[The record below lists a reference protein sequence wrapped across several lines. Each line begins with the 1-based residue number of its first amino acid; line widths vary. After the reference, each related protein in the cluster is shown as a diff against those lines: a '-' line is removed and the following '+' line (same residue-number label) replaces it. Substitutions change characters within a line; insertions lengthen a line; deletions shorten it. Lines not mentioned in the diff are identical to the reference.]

1 MVKESKKNLLLVED
15 EAVIAMM
22 EKRQLQKYGYN
33 VITVLTGEK
42 AIQSIDEGQLVD
54 LILMDI
60 NLGTGMDGT
69 ETASMILRT
78 RDIPVIFLS
87 SHTEPEVVERT
98 ENISSYGYV
107 VKSSSITVLD
117 ASIKMAFKLF
127 EANTTIR
134 QSDEK
139 QRVMISNIT
148 DVLGIVDADGTI
160 RYHSPNIERL
170 FGWNSLEL
178 AGTKVWFAFHPE
190 DLGGIRGEYAVLLGG
205 HNSARS
211 VECRYRCKDGSYKT
225 VDLTVMNLIDDPII
239 HGFLLNFHDVSHRK
253 SAEEALLASE
263 TRYRRLFEAAQDGIM
278 ILDAESGRIVD
289 VNPFLIDMMG
299 YAKDQFIEKKIW
311 EIGFFKD
318 VIANQD
324 NFRELQE
331 REYVRYENLP
341 LETAHGKN
349 LDVEFIS
356 NVYIVDGQKV
366 IQCNV
371 REITERVRSE
381 IALGE
386 IHREKEELFH
396 ELQHRVKNSFALIS
410 GMIGLALGEAASPET
425 AVALSEVDVRV
436 RSVAELYSLLYA
448 SGSFKEVRLD
458 EYCAKLARAM
468 LGLSDNIAL
477 VTEMEPI
484 TVSAKQAAPIG
495 LIVTELVTNVQK
507 YAFPSGRKGRVTL
520 SLRRVPSGVLLEV
533 RDDGVGTAAD
543 SGPNGSAGFGLK
555 LVQDLT
561 RQIGGSFAMRRL
573 EGGTSCALDFVEE
586 S

>member
-263 TRYRRLFEAAQDGIM
+263 TRYRRLFEAAQ
-278 ILDAESGRIVD
+278 A
-289 VNPFLIDMMG
+289 
-299 YAKDQFIEKKIW
+299 
-311 EIGFFKD
+311 
-318 VIANQD
+318 
-324 NFRELQE
+324 
-331 REYVRYENLP
+331 RY
-341 LETAHGKN
+341 
-349 LDVEFIS
+349 I
-356 NVYIVDGQKV
+356 I
-366 IQCNV
+366 
-371 REITERVRSE
+371 
-381 IALGE
+381 
-386 IHREKEELFH
+386 
-396 ELQHRVKNSFALIS
+396 
-410 GMIGLALGEAASPET
+410 
-425 AVALSEVDVRV
+425 
-436 RSVAELYSLLYA
+436 
-448 SGSFKEVRLD
+448 
-458 EYCAKLARAM
+458 
-468 LGLSDNIAL
+468 
-477 VTEMEPI
+477 
-484 TVSAKQAAPIG
+484 
-495 LIVTELVTNVQK
+495 
-507 YAFPSGRKGRVTL
+507 
-520 SLRRVPSGVLLEV
+520 
-533 RDDGVGTAAD
+533 
-543 SGPNGSAGFGLK
+543 
-555 LVQDLT
+555 
-561 RQIGGSFAMRRL
+561 
-573 EGGTSCALDFVEE
+573 
-586 S
+586 